1 MKFFYKIPKSHVNP
15 SLKLARKI
23 IYISVEA
30 VIMTMLVIKS
40 FTVAY
45 ENDINLILR
54 QLNEL
59 KASIGGFGINES
71 LFWFIIKCSICTI
84 ATFDMCLYFRKK
96 LKRNKRAL

>member
-1 MKFFYKIPKSHVNP
+1 MKLFYKIPKSNVNP

-23 IYISVEA
+23 LYISVEA

-59 KASIGGFGINES
+59 KASIGGFGINEA
-71 LFWFIIKCSICTI
+71 LFWFMIKCSICTI
-84 ATFDMCLYFRKK
+84 VTFDICLYFQKK
-96 LKRNKRAL
+96 LKRNQKDL

>member
-1 MKFFYKIPKSHVNP
+1 MKFFYKIPKSNVNP

-23 IYISVEA
+23 LYISVEA

-59 KASIGGFGINES
+59 KASIGGFGINEA
-71 LFWFIIKCSICTI
+71 LFCFIIKCSIFTI
-84 ATFDMCLYFRKK
+84 VTFDLCLYVRKM